1 MPLRGGASP
10 KEGPQNDTTMKKLI
24 LLLLWL
30 PALRG
35 HAQPAGGQSAPEA
48 VFADGEY
55 LEYAISYKVS
65 LVNTDVAGVTFR
77 TAQGRRGDR
86 DVYTVDALGKGYPFY
101 RWFFDLNDSY
111 VSTLDAGTLRPL
123 ELKAE
128 LREGKYRY
136 SSRYEYDWDEGVVRT
151 TFRNHKNP
159 DSSRRQMPLR
169 EGSFDALALFFNL
182 RCADLSELERNGSG
196 TMDLVLED
204 TIRTIRYRL
213 MGRENK
219 NIRGTGKFRTL
230 KFRCQLATSS
240 GESFEDGSEFTI
252 WISDDRNRIPLYI
265 ESPIRVGSIRGRL
278 IEWKNLKYPLDSKM
292 N

>member
-1 MPLRGGASP
+1 
-10 KEGPQNDTTMKKLI
+10 MKKFLLI
-24 LLLLWL
+24 FLICPVMEL
-30 PALRG
+30 G
-35 HAQPAGGQSAPEA
+35 AQAGNDRTAASDA

-77 TAQGRRGDR
+77 TTMDER
-86 DVYTVDALGKGYPFY
+86 DGKSVYTVDALGKVYPFY

-111 VSTLDAGTLRPL
+111 ISTLDAETLRPL
-123 ELKAE
+123 ELRAE

-136 SSRYEYDWDEGVVRT
+136 SSRYEYDWEGRTVRT

-159 DSSRRQMPLR
+159 DSSRREMPLK

-182 RCADLSELERNGSG
+182 RGADLTELERQGSG

-213 MGRENK
+213 LGRETK

-278 IEWKNLKYPLDSKM
+278 IEWENLKYPLDSKI